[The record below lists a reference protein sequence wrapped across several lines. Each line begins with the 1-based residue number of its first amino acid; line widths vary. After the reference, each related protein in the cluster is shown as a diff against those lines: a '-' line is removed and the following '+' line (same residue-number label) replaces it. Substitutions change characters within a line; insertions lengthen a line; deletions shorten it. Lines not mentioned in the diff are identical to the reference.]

1 MHDNDTM
8 DNMFILSS
16 NNVLF
21 FSFNHKQDGITMS
34 SPLDFGIFD
43 GGSAD
48 KNLKL
53 AWILWGYRGG
63 YTGIPI
69 YTYIYILLCIYI
81 YIYINIA
88 VCIYIYTQQYIVYI
102 YR

>member
-8 DNMFILSS
+8 DNIFILSS

-48 KNLKL
+48 KNWKI
-53 AWILWGYRGG
+53 AWILWGDGG
-63 YTGIPI
+63 YTGILTNNNQYI
-69 YTYIYILLCIYI
+69 RIHIYIIFILLQCIYI
-81 YIYINIA
+81 Y
-88 VCIYIYTQQYIVYI
+88 VYI
-102 YR
+102 YIDIAVYIHI

>member
-8 DNMFILSS
+8 DNIFILSS

-48 KNLKL
+48 KNLKI
-53 AWILWGYRGG
+53 AWILWGDGG
-63 YTGIPI
+63 YTGILTNNNHI
-69 YTYIYILLCIYI
+69 YVYI
-81 YIYINIA
+81 YIYN
-88 VCIYIYTQQYIVYI
+88 IYIIAVYI
-102 YR
+102 YIRVYIY

>member
-8 DNMFILSS
+8 DNIFILSS

-48 KNLKL
+48 KNLKI
-53 AWILWGYRGG
+53 AWILWGDGG
-63 YTGIPI
+63 YTGILTNNNQYIRIHI
-69 YTYIYILLCIYI
+69 YIYNIYIIAVYIYIYTCIYI
-81 YIYINIA
+81 YY
-88 VCIYIYTQQYIVYI
+88 
-102 YR
+102 